1 MASSVI
7 TGGVVVSAAT
17 FAPLVSWFLNGFPHP
32 VPDSIP
38 ILIAGAMITLGHAL
52 YNIAV
57 VKGVVTEPAVPT
69 AVAAPAVPV
78 ETFPVK

>member
-52 YNIAV
+52 YNISVA
-57 VKGVVTEPAVPT
+57 KGLVPV
-69 AVAAPAVPV
+69 APEIPAAPAVPV